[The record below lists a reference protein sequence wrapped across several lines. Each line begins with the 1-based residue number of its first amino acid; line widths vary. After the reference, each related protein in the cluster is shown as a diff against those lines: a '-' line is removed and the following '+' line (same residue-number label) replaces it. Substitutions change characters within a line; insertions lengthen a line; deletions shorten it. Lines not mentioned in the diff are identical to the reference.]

1 MISKPFAALR
11 RAFERGVWQLH
22 SFRLLMSASMISI
35 FGSLITST
43 AFPFIAIAQ
52 LDAGPAELAVL
63 SLAGIV
69 PSAILGSVA
78 GIWVDRLSRRQ
89 VMIASDLLSAAALV
103 SIPVAYWLDALTLLH
118 LFIVT
123 FLTSVARLLFRV
135 ADRSFLPQVV
145 GREHIEDANA
155 TLSGGSAIAEAG
167 GFSVGGL
174 LVQLLTGPVALL
186 FDALSFIASAV
197 LLRKI
202 PDVPAPVD
210 PEEPVEPHHWRR
222 ELVSG
227 LGYLHR
233 SPMLSP
239 LAISL
244 FLMSVGIE
252 TIGTVYFLFVNQT
265 LGFSPGALGFIFATG
280 GIGSLI
286 GAALTP
292 KATRRFGAGPALI
305 GSLIMLGLG
314 QGSIVLATSV
324 SLMSVLILLAQQ
336 LTDGFWV
343 CYESTETSLRQVH
356 TPDSLLG
363 RVNGSF
369 ESIEFVGLLLGAGVG
384 ALIGETIGLR
394 AGIVI
399 GSSIV
404 ALAGVALLF
413 SPVRHARSIAV
424 PQP

>member
-1 MISKPFAALR
+1 MRSRFQ
-11 RAFERGVWQLH
+11 RGVWKLH

-69 PSAILGSVA
+69 PSAVLGSVA
-78 GIWVDRLSRRQ
+78 GIWIDRLSRRQ
-89 VMIASDLLSAAALV
+89 VMIAADLLSAAALL
-103 SIPVAYWLDALTLLH
+103 SIPIAYWLDTLSLVQ
-118 LFIVT
+118 LLIVT
-123 FLTSVARLLFRV
+123 FLTAVGRLCFRI

-145 GREHIEDANA
+145 GREHVEEANA

-186 FDALSFIASAV
+186 FDTVSFIASA
-197 LLRKI
+197 LLLARI
-202 PDVPAPVD
+202 PDQAPL
-210 PEEPVEPHHWRR
+210 VESEGRETIRHWRT
-222 ELVSG
+222 ELADG
-227 LGYLHR
+227 FGYLRHSR
-233 SPMLSP
+233 MLSP

-244 FLMSVGIE
+244 FLMALGME

-280 GIGSLI
+280 GIGSLL
-286 GAALTP
+286 GATFSTR
-292 KATRRFGAGPALI
+292 ATARFGAGPALI
-305 GSLIMLGLG
+305 GSLVLLGIG

-324 SLMSVLILLAQQ
+324 GLFSLLVLLGQQ
-336 LTDGFWV
+336 MTDAFWLY
-343 CYESTETSLRQVH
+343 YESTATSLRQLNA
-356 TPDSLLG
+356 PDAMLG
-363 RVNGSF
+363 RINGAF

-394 AGIVI
+394 ATLVTGA
-399 GSSIV
+399 SLL
-404 ALAGVALLF
+404 ALAALPLVF
-413 SPVRHARSIAV
+413 SPVSRTRVLMA
-424 PQP
+424 QTT